1 MKKWIKANWVE
12 TIMLVVLGLLV
23 AGVGQLAIKTYH
35 RSQACEA
42 KGGVWVSRGQICVNR
57 DATIPMD

>member
-12 TIMLVVLGLLV
+12 IIMMLTVVGLV
-23 AGVGQLAIKTYH
+23 AGWTLEAIKTH
-35 RSQACEA
+35 RMSQACEE

>member
-12 TIMLVVLGLLV
+12 TIMLVVLVLLV
-23 AGVGQLAIKTYH
+23 AGVGLEAIKTH
-35 RSQACEA
+35 RMSHACEA